1 MVASKRGGIQVNF
14 RTVRQHFADHQ
25 LRMVGCVF
33 AAMLV
38 IAAAFLSLPVLAV
51 LGALMCGT
59 MMIAMV
65 WMMVGMG
72 TKHRR

>member
-1 MVASKRGGIQVNF
+1 MNF
-14 RTVRQHFADHQ
+14 QAVRQHFADHR
-25 LRMVGCVF
+25 LHMLGCVF

-38 IAAAFLSLPVLAV
+38 IAAAVFGVPVLAV
-51 LGALMCGT
+51 LGALMCGA

-72 TKHRR
+72 TKHRS